1 MVVPYELFLRFLA
14 TRGLDTV
21 GAFVVKLHSL
31 GLPAV
36 CQADIDRQFD
46 LIYKVIPKIAISQ
59 IENDTPRKE
68 LAQAA
73 KVLEIEHLWYF
84 EEEALSGDMGAD
96 FQTEARDH
104 KKDMKLIYDVH
115 QDRLLRLSMNAL
127 LMKDISS
134 TEIVRI
140 LSGKF
145 SMLLKEKHVDMYS
158 KLFFN
163 PAIMTRRDWRSFLK
177 DCNVEDRKIYFTALT
192 EDVEVLKTELDLPAN
207 INVSSTL
214 QWLLTKSFRKAK
226 EFINIGTPESNQ
238 EARAW
243 MDQVLKLTDKYEKYR
258 SGDQNDFSK
267 ALQMEFEFL
276 EDDFGS
282 PDDSLLSEVSSRDK
296 TKDR

>member
-1 MVVPYELFLRFLA
+1 MVVPYELFIRFLA
-14 TRGLDTV
+14 TRGFDTV
-21 GAFVVKLHSL
+21 EKISGRLRYL
-31 GLPAV
+31 GLPV
-36 CQADIDRQFD
+36 VSQVDIDRQYD

-59 IENDTPRKE
+59 IEEDNPKKE
-68 LAQAA
+68 MAQAA
-73 KVLEIEHLWYF
+73 KVLEIEDLWYF
-84 EEEALSGDMGAD
+84 EDEALSGKMGAD
-96 FQTEARDH
+96 FQTLARDH
-104 KKDMKLIYDVH
+104 RKDMKLIYDVH

-127 LMKDISS
+127 LIKNVTS
-134 TEIVRI
+134 TEIMRI

-145 SMLLKEKHVDMYS
+145 SMLLKEKHIELYS

-163 PAIMTRRDWRSFLK
+163 PAIMTRKDWKGFLK
-177 DCNVEDRKIYFTALT
+177 NCHAEDRKIYFTALT
-192 EDVEVLKTELDLPAN
+192 EDVEVLKTDLDLPAN

-214 QWLLTKSFRKAK
+214 QWLLTKSFRKTK

-276 EDDFGS
+276 EDEFDA
-282 PDDSLLSEVSSRDK
+282 PDDSLKKEVSSRDK
-296 TKDR
+296 TKDK